1 MTRNHNIDLLRF
13 VGLSLII
20 LAHVTPPSIVLN
32 LRCFDVPLM
41 VFVSGLTCYQKDIQ
55 FSRGYL
61 SHRFARLVFPVWI
74 FLTVYFLMIYAAK
87 FVGLDFGLTF
97 KQVYESYLLMDGI
110 GFVWI
115 IRVLLLIAL
124 VTPGLIKIN
133 QTIKSDTLFI
143 WLYSIVLILYLL
155 IAYYKVGMD
164 IALVR
169 DWVYYVI
176 GYGFVFLL
184 GIRMKDLKSM
194 DIMLFTAIMVA
205 LFITMG
211 AFGKHSIL
219 GIESIFFHIN
229 DWKYPPTN
237 IFLLYWL
244 IMSILCYMVIYLK
257 QRVKLNGVVNFIGC
271 NSIWIYLW
279 HIPFISITAR
289 MEMVWWLRFVI
300 IYLGAAGIYFVQYS
314 LINWIGKRKNYK
326 LFKYLIG

>member
-1 MTRNHNIDLLRF
+1 MRDHNIDLLRF
-13 VGLSLII
+13 IGLSLII
-20 LAHVTPPSIVLN
+20 LAHVTPPLFVLN

-41 VFVSGLTCYQKDIQ
+41 VFVSGLTCYKKEIQ
-55 FSRGYL
+55 FNWGYL

-74 FLTVYFLMIYAAK
+74 FLTVYFLMIYAVK
-87 FVGLDFGLTF
+87 LVGLDFGLTF

-133 QTIKSDTLFI
+133 QIIKNNAIFI
-143 WLYSIVLILYLL
+143 WLYSIALVIYLL

-169 DWVYYVI
+169 DWVYYAI

-184 GIRMKDLKSM
+184 GIRMKGLKCV
-194 DIMLFTAIMVA
+194 DIMLFIAIMVA

-211 AFGKHSIL
+211 VVGKYSIL
-219 GIESIFFHIN
+219 RVESVFLHIN

-237 IFLLYWL
+237 IFLLYGL
-244 IMSILCYMVIYLK
+244 IMAVLCYTIVNIK
-257 QRVKLNGVVNFIGC
+257 RRARLNTIVDFIGC

-289 MEMVWWLRFVI
+289 MDMVWWIRFVVV
-300 IYLGAAGIYFVQYS
+300 YMAAIGIYYLQLMLVNS
-314 LINWIGKRKNYK
+314 IEKRE
-326 LFKYLIG
+326 KYNILKFLKG

>member
-1 MTRNHNIDLLRF
+1 MTRDHNIDLLRF

-55 FSRGYL
+55 FSWGYL

-155 IAYYKVGMD
+155 IAYYKEGMD

-169 DWVYYVI
+169 DWVYYAI

-184 GIRMKDLKSM
+184 GIRMKGLKCV
-194 DIMLFTAIMVA
+194 DIMLFASIMMA
-205 LFITMG
+205 FFIT
-211 AFGKHSIL
+211 L
-219 GIESIFFHIN
+219 GVLDKYSLLGNDSVFLHVN

-237 IFLLYWL
+237 IFLLYGL

-300 IYLGAAGIYFVQYS
+300 IYLGAAGNYFLQYS

>member
-1 MTRNHNIDLLRF
+1 MRDHNIDLLRF

-41 VFVSGLTCYQKDIQ
+41 VFVSGLTCYKKDIQ
-55 FSRGYL
+55 FSWGYL

-169 DWVYYVI
+169 DWVYYAI

-184 GIRMKDLKSM
+184 GIRMKDLKCV
-194 DIMLFTAIMVA
+194 DIMLFIAIMVA
-205 LFITMG
+205 LFIAMG
-211 AFGKHSIL
+211 VVGKYSIL
-219 GIESIFFHIN
+219 GNNSVFLHVN
-229 DWKYPPTN
+229 DWKYPPTS
-237 IFLLYWL
+237 IFLLYGL
-244 IMSILCYMVIYLK
+244 IMAVLGYTIVNIK
-257 QRVKLNGVVNFIGC
+257 RRARLNTIVDFIGC

-289 MEMVWWLRFVI
+289 MDMVWWIRFVVVYMAAI
-300 IYLGAAGIYFVQYS
+300 VIYYLQLMLVNSIE
-314 LINWIGKRKNYK
+314 KRE
-326 LFKYLIG
+326 KYNILKFLKG

>member
-1 MTRNHNIDLLRF
+1 MRDHNIDLLRF

-41 VFVSGLTCYQKDIQ
+41 VFVSGLTCYKKEIH
-55 FSRGYL
+55 FSWNYL

-115 IRVLLLIAL
+115 IRVLLLIAM

-133 QTIKSDTLFI
+133 QIIKSNTIFI

-169 DWVYYVI
+169 DWVYYAI

-184 GIRMKDLKSM
+184 GIRMKCLKRV
-194 DIMLFTAIMVA
+194 DIMLFIAIMVA

-211 AFGKHSIL
+211 VVGKYSIL
-219 GIESIFFHIN
+219 RVESIFLHIN

-237 IFLLYWL
+237 IFLLYGL
-244 IMSILCYMVIYLK
+244 IMAVLGYTIVNIK
-257 QRVKLNGVVNFIGC
+257 RRARLNTIVNFIGC

-289 MEMVWWLRFVI
+289 MDMVWSMRFVVV
-300 IYLGAAGIYFVQYS
+300 YMAAVGIYYLQYV
-314 LINWIGKRKNYK
+314 LVEIIGKRE
-326 LFKYLIG
+326 KYNILKFLKG

>member
-1 MTRNHNIDLLRF
+1 MRDHNIDLLRF

-20 LAHVTPPSIVLN
+20 LAHVTTPSIVLN

-41 VFVSGLTCYQKDIQ
+41 VFVSGLTCYQKDIR
-55 FSRGYL
+55 FSWGYL

-133 QTIKSDTLFI
+133 QIIKNNAIFI
-143 WLYSIVLILYLL
+143 WLYSIALILYLL

-164 IALVR
+164 VVLVR
-169 DWVYYVI
+169 DWVYYAI

-184 GIRMKDLKSM
+184 GIRMKDLKCV
-194 DIMLFTAIMVA
+194 DVMLFIAIIVA
-205 LFITMG
+205 LFIAMG
-211 AFGKHSIL
+211 VVGKYSIL
-219 GIESIFFHIN
+219 GNNSVFIHVN

-237 IFLLYWL
+237 IFLLYGL
-244 IMSILCYMVIYLK
+244 IMSILCYMVVYLK

-289 MEMVWWLRFVI
+289 MDVAWWIRFAIV
-300 IYLGAAGIYFVQYS
+300 YLGAAGTYVVLYS

-326 LFKYLIG
+326 LFKYLMG

>member
-1 MTRNHNIDLLRF
+1 MRDHNIDLLRF

-20 LAHVTPPSIVLN
+20 LAHVNPPSIVLN

-41 VFVSGLTCYQKDIQ
+41 VFVSGLTCYKKDIQ
-55 FSRGYL
+55 FSWGYL

-155 IAYYKVGMD
+155 IAYYKVGID

-169 DWVYYVI
+169 DWVYYAI

-184 GIRMKDLKSM
+184 GIRMKGLKCV
-194 DIMLFTAIMVA
+194 DIMLLIAIMVA

-211 AFGKHSIL
+211 VVGKYSIL
-219 GIESIFFHIN
+219 RVESIFLHIN

-237 IFLLYWL
+237 IFLLYGL

-257 QRVKLNGVVNFIGC
+257 QRVKLNGVVNYIGC

>member
-1 MTRNHNIDLLRF
+1 MRDHNIDLLRF

-20 LAHVTPPSIVLN
+20 LAHVTPPLLVLN

-41 VFVSGLTCYQKDIQ
+41 VFVSGLTCYQKDIR
-55 FSRGYL
+55 FSWGYL

-133 QTIKSDTLFI
+133 QIIKCNTIFI
-143 WLYSIVLILYLL
+143 WLYSIALILYLL

-164 IALVR
+164 VVLVR
-169 DWVYYVI
+169 DWVYYAI

-184 GIRMKDLKSM
+184 GIRMKGLKCV
-194 DIMLFTAIMVA
+194 DVMLFIAIIVA
-205 LFITMG
+205 LFIAMG
-211 AFGKHSIL
+211 VVGKYSLL
-219 GIESIFFHIN
+219 GNDSVFLHVN
-229 DWKYPPTN
+229 DWKYPPTS
-237 IFLLYWL
+237 IFLLYGL
-244 IMSILCYMVIYLK
+244 IMAVLGYTIVNIK
-257 QRVKLNGVVNFIGC
+257 QRARLNTIVNFIGC

-289 MEMVWWLRFVI
+289 MDMVWWMRFVVV
-300 IYLGAAGIYFVQYS
+300 YMAAVGIYYLQYV
-314 LINWIGKRKNYK
+314 LVEIIGKRE
-326 LFKYLIG
+326 KYNILKFLKG